1 MTKKKPDLKLIG
13 PVKVKTNRKTGVSM
27 SISEKLDLTYSS
39 KLSGVIFLEFGSQTE
54 NRGNAHGYTVSIK
67 VQFHLLH
74 FQKLCE
80 QYVSPIKHS
89 SEVCDKEIRNC
100 KTMYHYFCICK
111 FPYCNVAN

>member
-1 MTKKKPDLKLIG
+1 
-13 PVKVKTNRKTGVSM
+13 M

-39 KLSGVIFLEFGSQTE
+39 KLSGVIFLKLEIME
-54 NRGNAHGYTVSIK
+54 AHMGTQAVSVK

-89 SEVCDKEIRNC
+89 SEVCDKEIRN
-100 KTMYHYFCICK
+100 
-111 FPYCNVAN
+111 

>member
-1 MTKKKPDLKLIG
+1 
-13 PVKVKTNRKTGVSM
+13 M

-39 KLSGVIFLEFGSQTE
+39 KLSRVIFLKLEIMETHMGTQ
-54 NRGNAHGYTVSIK
+54 TVSVK

-80 QYVSPIKHS
+80 QYVSPIKHN
-89 SEVCDKEIRNC
+89 SEVCDKEIRHC